1 MPRELFS
8 PIRSR
13 RSFEEVLD
21 QVADAIRS
29 GDLRVGDRLPP
40 ERGLAVRMRVSRPT
54 LREAVK
60 ILVEVGALQVR
71 PGRTGGTFVRS
82 ELVPRQALEQRSR
95 LRLSEVATVL
105 EARRALEPRVA
116 QVAALH
122 ADESDFAAM
131 AELIALH
138 ARAPDRAHVGQF
150 DLRFHLAIARATRN
164 PSLVT
169 MVKLLQR
176 DLELVRDMANR
187 DPFDHRWTITIH
199 RATLEAIR
207 VGDPQRIDEVMD
219 EHLSFL
225 ERVWEDQTGLRLR
238 SAQLA
243 SLVPGS
249 GTSGQPGRG
258 RGKPRPYDQ
267 DAGSSQTAGQRA
279 RG

>member
-1 MPRELFS
+1 MPGDMFG

-21 QVADAIRS
+21 QIADAIRS

-40 ERGLAVRMRVSRPT
+40 ERALAIRMRVSRPT

-60 ILVEVGALQVR
+60 ILVEVGAVAVR

-95 LRLSEVATVL
+95 LRLSDVATVL
-105 EARRALEPRVA
+105 EARRALEPPVA

-122 ADESDFAAM
+122 AGERDFATM
-131 AELIALH
+131 AEVIALH
-138 ARAPDRAHVGQF
+138 ERAPDRAHVGQF
-150 DLRFHLAIARATRN
+150 DLRFHLAIARATKN
-164 PSLVT
+164 PTLVT

-176 DLELVRDMANR
+176 DLEIVRDMANR

-199 RATLEAIR
+199 RATLGAIR
-207 VGDPQRIDEVMD
+207 GGDPRRIDEVMD

-225 ERVWEDQTGLRLR
+225 ERVWEEETGLGLR
-238 SAQLA
+238 SAQA
-243 SLVPGS
+243 STRQVSAEGN
-249 GTSGQPGRG
+249 R
-258 RGKPRPYDQ
+258 RRF
-267 DAGSSQTAGQRA
+267 A
-279 RG
+279 